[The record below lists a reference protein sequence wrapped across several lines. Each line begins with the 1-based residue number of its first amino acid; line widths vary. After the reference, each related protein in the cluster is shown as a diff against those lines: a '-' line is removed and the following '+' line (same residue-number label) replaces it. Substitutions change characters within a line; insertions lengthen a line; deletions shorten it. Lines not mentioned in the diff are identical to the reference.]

1 MAEPLDEDRVRE
13 IVREET
19 GLLRSPVE
27 TMHDSVMKIGDDV
40 GAIRT
45 DVNAQT
51 QLLREHTR
59 VLTEIRD
66 DLSQ

>member
-66 DLSQ
+66 NLSQ